1 MSFSM
6 KEDLCCS
13 ICQDIFRDPVVLFC
27 SHSFCKC
34 CLNNWWEGKIIL
46 ECPLCKKPSTT
57 SDPPCNLSLKQLCEA
72 FLQRQRNKGPPKPR
86 FPSIPEP
93 EVTCRLHGEKL
104 KLFCV
109 EHKQPLCIICQH
121 SDEHAGHKLK
131 PITEVAELQRKELK
145 KTLEPLQEKLK
156 VFKEEKETLGHTA
169 EHVKLQTQHTEGR
182 IKEQFR
188 KLRLFLNKE
197 EETRIA
203 ALRSEE
209 SKKTRKLNL
218 KIDAL
223 NKEVDALSRTI
234 RDTEEM
240 LKAEDASLLQSF
252 KTAVQNIRQR
262 TLLDNPKPVSGAL
275 IDVAKHLGNLG
286 FNIWNK
292 MKHLVSYTPVVLD
305 PNTANSELILSEDLT
320 SVRCG
325 QKQSL
330 PDNPERFDFFRI
342 VLGSEAFMSGT
353 YSWDVEV
360 GDNTDWFVGVASQ
373 GVQTK
378 GIHPTRLW
386 RIGCLKG
393 KYIARA
399 LSEPSTVLS
408 VNGQLKRIRAVL
420 DWNRG
425 KLLFIDLDANTVI
438 HTFTYS
444 FTEKLF
450 PYFNTASASSLKI
463 IPENVSLRLNLSRQ

>member
-34 CLNNWWEGKIIL
+34 CLNNWWQGKIIL
-46 ECPLCKKPSTT
+46 ECPLCKTTSTT
-57 SDPPCNLSLKQLCEA
+57 SDPPCNLVLKQLCEA
-72 FLQRQRNKGPPKPR
+72 FLQRQRNKGPSKPR

-93 EVTCRLHGEKL
+93 EVTCTLHGEKF

-109 EHKQPLCIICQH
+109 EDKQPLCLVCQH

-131 PITEVAELQRKELK
+131 PIAEVSELQRKELR

-156 VFKEEKETLGHTA
+156 VFKEEQETLDHTA
-169 EHVKLQTQHTEGR
+169 EHVKLQVQQTEGR

-197 EETRIA
+197 EKNRIA
-203 ALRSEE
+203 ALRTEE
-209 SKKTRKLNL
+209 SKKIRELHL

-223 NKEVDALSRTI
+223 NKEIDALSGTI

-252 KTAVQNIRQR
+252 KTAVQNIQQR
-262 TLLDNPKPVSGAL
+262 TLLENPKPVSGAL
-275 IDVAKHLGNLG
+275 IDVAKHLGNLS

-292 MKHLVSYTPVVLD
+292 MKQLVSYTPVVLD

-325 QKQSL
+325 QKKGV

-360 GDNTDWFVGVASQ
+360 GDNTDWFVGVASY
-373 GVQTK
+373 GVQRK
-378 GIHPTRLW
+378 GKHPSHLW
-386 RIGCLKG
+386 RIGCIDG
-393 KYIARA
+393 KYIARS
-399 LSEPSTVLS
+399 LSDPSTDLS
-408 VNGQLKRIRAVL
+408 QTRKLSRIRVVL
-420 DWNRG
+420 DRNIG
-425 KLLFIDLDANTVI
+425 KLLFFDLDTNTVI
-438 HTFTYS
+438 HTFKYS
-444 FTEKLF
+444 FNEKLF
-450 PYFNTASASSLKI
+450 PYFNTSNESPLRI
-463 IPENVSLRLNLSRQ
+463 LPENLCLKQS

>member
-1 MSFSM
+1 MSM
-6 KEDLCCS
+6 ILEQDLRCS
-13 ICQDIFRDPVVLFC
+13 ICQDTFKNPVVLLC
-27 SHSFCKC
+27 SHRFCRS
-34 CLNNWWEGKIIL
+34 CLNNWWEGKILL
-46 ECPLCKKPSTT
+46 ECPLCKTCSPP
-57 SDPPCNLSLKQLCEA
+57 SDPPDNLAMRMIVEA
-72 FLQRQRNKGPPKPR
+72 FQQR
-86 FPSIPEP
+86 
-93 EVTCRLHGEKL
+93 TCSLHGEEL
-104 KLFCV
+104 NLFCV
-109 EHKQPLCIICQH
+109 EDKQPLCPVCQR
-121 SDEHAGHKLK
+121 SDEHAGHQVK
-131 PITEVAELQRKELK
+131 PITEVTEVQKKELR

-169 EHVKLQTQHTEGR
+169 EHVKLQAKHTEGR
-182 IKEQFR
+182 IRVQFR
-188 KLRLFLNKE
+188 KLRLFLQKE

-209 SKKTRKLNL
+209 SKKTRELHL

-223 NKEVDALSRTI
+223 SKEVDALSRTI

-325 QKQSL
+325 QKKGV

-360 GDNTDWFVGVASQ
+360 GDDTDWFVGVASQ
-373 GVQTK
+373 GVQRK
-378 GIHPTRLW
+378 GKHPSRLW
-386 RIGCLKG
+386 RIGCIDG
-393 KYIARA
+393 KYIARS
-399 LSEPSTVLS
+399 LSDPSTDLS
-408 VNGQLKRIRAVL
+408 PIRKLKRIRVLL

-425 KLLFIDLDANTVI
+425 KLLFFDLDTDTHI
-438 HTFTYS
+438 HTFSHT

-450 PYFNTASASSLKI
+450 PYFNTVNESPLI
-463 IPENVSLRLNLSRQ
+463 ILPENLCVKPN